1 VTGQESAQK
10 IYHARGWM
18 AHHNTDIWRITGPVD
33 GGFYGMWPMGGA
45 WLSRHLWEH
54 YLYTG
59 DKKFLQ
65 EIYPILKGASTFYVD
80 ACKKNQ
86 SMVGWL

>member
-1 VTGQESAQK
+1 
-10 IYHARGWM
+10 M

-65 EIYPILKGASTFYVD
+65 EIYPILKGASTF
-80 ACKKNQ
+80 
-86 SMVGWL
+86 M